1 MNNYI
6 DERIIPNIRTQSA
19 VHKNIHAVKGRPLTR
34 RRRNEGILMK
44 SLRGLAVIFL
54 LPVSTFGGE
63 KKKEVR
69 MSEAVTALFVYG
81 LLFGGILL
89 ALWGIL
95 FVLNGI
101 INFASGLPMGGL
113 ILVFAVVLLVAA
125 GAMKK

>member
-6 DERIIPNIRTQSA
+6 DEKIIPNIRTQST
-19 VHKNIHAVKGRPLTR
+19 VRNNIHGGKGRPLAH
-34 RRRNEGILMK
+34 RRRNDGILMK
-44 SLRGLAVIFL
+44 SLRVLAVIFL
-54 LPVSTFGGE
+54 LPLSTFGGE
-63 KKKEVR
+63 RKKEIS
-69 MSEAVTALFVYG
+69 MSEAVAALLVYG
-81 LLFGGILL
+81 LLFCGILL